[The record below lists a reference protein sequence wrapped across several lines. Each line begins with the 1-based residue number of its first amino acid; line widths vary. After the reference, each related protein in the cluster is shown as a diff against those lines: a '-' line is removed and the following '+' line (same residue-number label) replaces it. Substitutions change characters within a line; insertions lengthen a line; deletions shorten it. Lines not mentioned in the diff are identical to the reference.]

1 MVKSLLKLLSVRQ
14 TSILSGATVLMV
26 MVFASR
32 FLGLIRDRMLV
43 HQYDSAQAAM
53 FFAAFRLPD
62 LMFQLLIFGALS
74 VAFIPVFTEVLHKE
88 GEKAAFEFANNILN
102 IALLLFGG
110 MAVLA
115 YVFVSPLNSLLV
127 PGFSGEQKAMT
138 DSLTQIMLLG
148 QILLVIGSFFVGISQ
163 SFQRFIIPALAPLAY
178 NLGVVL
184 GIWFLA
190 PWFGIMGIAY
200 GVVVGAALHVLVQL
214 PLVNGLGFQYQF
226 SFNFLNRGVK
236 DVVKMMS
243 IRNIGLA
250 VEQINDSVSLA
261 LASLISYSSVTLI
274 TFAQHLQFVPIGL
287 FGATIAQAALP
298 VLSATKSRGEMENF
312 KSTLLMTIHQIL
324 FLTLPATAILV
335 VLRIPVVRL
344 TFGAAQF
351 SWADTVLTGRTL
363 AYLALSIAAQSL
375 IYLLVRAFFALKD
388 TRTPVI
394 VSFMNVIINISLCWI
409 FVRVMHLE
417 VWSLGLAFSVSATA
431 SLVGL
436 MWLLDRKLGGL
447 DRRELLEPAG
457 KMLVAAIV
465 AAVALYIPIKALD
478 QLVFDTTRTVNLI
491 ILTGIASVFG
501 LAIYLGLVWLFQ
513 IKELEAFMMLVKKLR
528 RMNIRPSTSE
538 MANEVAAGE

>member
-1 MVKSLLKLLSVRQ
+1 MVKSLIQLLSARQ

-32 FLGLIRDRMLV
+32 FLGLIRDRLLV
-43 HQYDSAQAAM
+43 HQYDSAQAAV

-74 VAFIPVFTEVLHKE
+74 VAFIPVFTEVLHRD

-110 MAVLA
+110 LAVVA
-115 YVFVSPLNSLLV
+115 FIFVSPLNALLV
-127 PGFSGEQKAMT
+127 PGFSGEQKQMT
-138 DSLTQIMLLG
+138 DHLTQIMLLG

-178 NLGVVL
+178 NIGVL
-184 GIWFLA
+184 IGIIFLA
-190 PWFGIMGIAY
+190 PWFGILGVAY
-200 GVVVGAALHVLVQL
+200 GVVIGAALHVLVQL
-214 PLVNGLGFQYQF
+214 PMVNGLGFRYRF
-226 SFNFLNRGVK
+226 SLDFLNHGVK

-243 IRNIGLA
+243 VRNIGLA

-298 VLSATKSRGEMENF
+298 VLSGARSRGEMESF
-312 KSTLLMTIHQIL
+312 KMTLLTTIHQIL
-324 FLTLPATAILV
+324 FLTLPSAAILI

-344 TFGAAQF
+344 VFGASQF
-351 SWADTVLTGRTL
+351 SWIDTVLTGRTVAL
-363 AYLALSIAAQSL
+363 LALSIAAQSL
-375 IYLLVRAFFALKD
+375 IFLLVRAFFALKD
-388 TRTPVI
+388 TKTPVA
-394 VSFMNVIINISLCWI
+394 VSFVNVTINISLCWI
-409 FVRVMHLE
+409 FVQILHWD
-417 VWSLGLAFSVSATA
+417 VWALGLAFTISANT
-431 SLVGL
+431 SLILL
-436 MWLLDRKLGGL
+436 MFLLDRRLGGL
-447 DRRELLEPAG
+447 GRRQLLMPAA
-457 KMLVAAIV
+457 KMLLAAVV

-478 QLVFDTTRTVNLI
+478 QLVFDTTKTINLM

-501 LAIYLGLVWLFQ
+501 LGVYLLLVWLFK
-513 IKELEAFMMLVKKLR
+513 IRELETFLTLIKKLR
-528 RMNIRPSTSE
+528 RMNAKPNSGE
-538 MANEVAAGE
+538 MANEVAGEQ